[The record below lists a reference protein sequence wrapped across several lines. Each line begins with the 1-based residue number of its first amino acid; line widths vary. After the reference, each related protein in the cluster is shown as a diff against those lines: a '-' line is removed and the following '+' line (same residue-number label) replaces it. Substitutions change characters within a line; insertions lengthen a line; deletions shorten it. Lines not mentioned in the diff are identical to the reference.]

1 MIRWVVWFLVSSG
14 AAVACETAGQRMSSE
29 IQNAPKVHVA
39 LDEIRLSQ
47 PFSILLT
54 VCDDVAVSEVRVDAI
69 MPAHQHGL
77 NYAPKITALGDGVFR
92 ADNMLFHMPGLWEL
106 RVDAN
111 FGGRSV
117 SYTSDVVLK

>member
-1 MIRWVVWFLVSSG
+1 
-14 AAVACETAGQRMSSE
+14 MSSE
-29 IQNAPKVHVA
+29 TKNAPKVHVA
-39 LDEIRLSQ
+39 VGEFPLAQ

-54 VCDDVAVSEVRVDAI
+54 VCDDIAVSEMRVDAI

-77 NYAPKITALGDGVFR
+77 NYVPNITALGDGVFR

-106 RVDAN
+106 RVDAK
-111 FGGRSV
+111 FGGRSI

>member
-29 IQNAPKVHVA
+29 TQNAPKVHVA
-39 LDEIRLSQ
+39 VDEIRLAQ

-77 NYAPKITALGDGVFR
+77 NYAPKITALGDRVFR

-106 RVDAN
+106 RVDTN
-111 FGGRSV
+111 FGGRSI